1 MTHATP
7 KLSPED
13 IAWLERRLNAAVVP
27 VTPRPEFVLRAKQ
40 ELMDA
45 PIARPLP
52 AWVKRSVLAA
62 AALSTLS
69 LVGMLAYL
77 RRRR

>member
-1 MTHATP
+1 MTHTTR
-7 KLSPED
+7 KLTPED
-13 IAWLERRLNAAVVP
+13 VAWLEHRLSAAVAP
-27 VTPRPEFVLRAKQ
+27 VAPRPEFVLRAKQ

-62 AALSTLS
+62 TALSMLS
-69 LVGMLAYL
+69 LVAMLAYL